1 MSAGRASRRC
11 STARAPGSSSNSA
24 RDAAAGPPSSSS
36 PIRWPR
42 AAIRDARTGTAGSES
57 GSRPLRMGKA
67 PRPSSM
73 SICSTRTRHA
83 SRLTADGEV
92 VQPSEVLYQRPIL
105 VERGSFRPVTKLT
118 LDLLES
124 AREQFV
130 HEPQLDGAEPVVLM
144 EMTLRSLTDDRGV
157 DHEDF
162 LSRAEILQ
170 ALGNHVLISNCAQ
183 YFQLVEILSRYTNK
197 MIGLALGLPSLREIA
212 DERYYAD
219 LPGGR
224 LEA

>member
-1 MSAGRASRRC
+1 
-11 STARAPGSSSNSA
+11 
-24 RDAAAGPPSSSS
+24 
-36 PIRWPR
+36 
-42 AAIRDARTGTAGSES
+42 
-57 GSRPLRMGKA
+57 
-67 PRPSSM
+67 
-73 SICSTRTRHA
+73 
-83 SRLTADGEV
+83 
-92 VQPSEVLYQRPIL
+92 
-105 VERGSFRPVTKLT
+105 
-118 LDLLES
+118 
-124 AREQFV
+124 
-130 HEPQLDGAEPVVLM
+130 M

-183 YFQLVEILSRYTNK
+183 YFQLVEILSRYTKK

-224 LEA
+224 LEATGRLFRNAVKLYVYPYKDPSSGEIVTADTIRFPSPLQHLHALLLESHRIEPASPLPGGPARHPHARRARQDSGRRPIVAIVGAAADRRDHRASFAFRLRPRRHWAGHRRGEADEPWPASVVSGWARRRPA